1 MSALL
6 LALLVGA
13 ADDAKVAFEHASLAA
28 CLAQPEWTGR
38 AVRVSLVV
46 HEGGGWALGVEADE
60 VPPAMLRPAR
70 ECLEAATLTA
80 VDSLP
85 AAKATRV
92 LVRTVEGPPAPAD
105 RVGELKARFE
115 EQREGV
121 VACVLRLMP
130 VGPVKASVPVTLSLS
145 KRGGVTVTAEQPE
158 VVGPRLAHCARK
170 TLGFFA
176 PGKASVTLTVDVVGE
191 GLAASPRGA
200 VGDVCSWG
208 ERDRR
213 DPDGEFLPDP
223 HGCGPGLQC
232 CGGGPAGST
241 SHCRSAPEG
250 CPRLP

>member
-1 MSALL
+1 
-6 LALLVGA
+6 
-13 ADDAKVAFEHASLAA
+13 
-28 CLAQPEWTGR
+28 
-38 AVRVSLVV
+38 
-46 HEGGGWALGVEADE
+46 LGVEAND
-60 VPPAMLRPAR
+60 VPPSMLRPAR
-70 ECLEAATLTA
+70 ECLEAATVPA
-80 VDSLP
+80 VDALP

-92 LVRTVEGPPAPAD
+92 VVRTVEGPAAPAD

-145 KRGGVTVTAEQPE
+145 KTGGVTVTAGQPE
-158 VVGPRLAHCARK
+158 LVGPRLAHCARK
-170 TLGFFA
+170 SLGFFA
-176 PGKASVTLTVDVVGE
+176 PGKASVTLTVEVVGE
-191 GLAASPRGA
+191 GSAASPRGA

-208 ERDRR
+208 ARDRS